1 MNFEGVTLSP
11 GIVEVQ
17 TTQHRGFT
25 PEEVAERCLDKLLN
39 ISDTAPPAIRDQAIA
54 YKEHMRAVLVFYMKE
69 AVQSDRITVN
79 NALLDAGHKDLA
91 ELIRRL

>member
-17 TTQHRGFT
+17 TTQHRGFP
-25 PEEVAERCLDKLLN
+25 PEEGADRCLTKLLSV
-39 ISDTAPPAIRDQAIA
+39 SDTAPPAIRDQAIA

-69 AVQSDRITVN
+69 AVQSDRTTVN

>member
-25 PEEVAERCLDKLLN
+25 PEEVADRCLTKLLSV
-39 ISDTAPPAIRDQAIA
+39 SDTAPPAIRDQAIA
-54 YKEHMRAVLVFYMKE
+54 YKEHMSAVLVFYMKE
-69 AVQSDRITVN
+69 AVQSDRTTVN
-79 NALLDAGHKDLA
+79 NALLDAGQKDLA
-91 ELIRRL
+91 ELIRRM

>member
-25 PEEVAERCLDKLLN
+25 PEEVADRCLTKLLSV
-39 ISDTAPPAIRDQAIA
+39 SDTAPPAIRDQAIA

-69 AVQSDRITVN
+69 AVQSDRTTVN
-79 NALLDAGHKDLA
+79 NALLDAGYKDLA

>member
-25 PEEVAERCLDKLLN
+25 PEEVADRCLTKLLSV
-39 ISDTAPPAIRDQAIA
+39 SDTAPPAIRDQAIA
-54 YKEHMRAVLVFYMKE
+54 YKEHMRAVLVFYMNE
-69 AVQSDRITVN
+69 AVQSDRTTVN
-79 NALLDAGHKDLA
+79 NALLYAGQKDFA
-91 ELIRRL
+91 EMIRRL

>member
-25 PEEVAERCLDKLLN
+25 PEEVADRCLTKLLSV
-39 ISDTAPPAIRDQAIA
+39 SDTAPPAIRDQAIA
-54 YKEHMRAVLVFYMKE
+54 YKEHMRAVLVFYMNE
-69 AVQSDRITVN
+69 AVQSDRTTVN
-79 NALLDAGHKDLA
+79 NALLDAGQKDLG
-91 ELIRRL
+91 EMIRRL

>member
-25 PEEVAERCLDKLLN
+25 PEEVADRCLTKLLSV
-39 ISDTAPPAIRDQAIA
+39 SDTAPPAIRDQAIA

-69 AVQSDRITVN
+69 AVQSDRTTVN
-79 NALLDAGHKDLA
+79 NALLDAGQKDLA
-91 ELIRRL
+91 ELIRRM

>member
-1 MNFEGVTLSP
+1 MNFEAVTLSP

-25 PEEVAERCLDKLLN
+25 PEEVADRCLTKLLSV
-39 ISDTAPPAIRDQAIA
+39 SDTAPPAIRDQAMA
-54 YKEHMRAVLVFYMKE
+54 YKEHMRALLVFYMKE
-69 AVQSDRITVN
+69 AVQSDRTTVN

-91 ELIRRL
+91 EMIRRL

>member
-1 MNFEGVTLSP
+1 MKFEGVTLSP
-11 GIVEVQ
+11 GMVEVQ

-25 PEEVAERCLDKLLN
+25 PEEVAERCLDKLLSV
-39 ISDTAPPAIRDQAIA
+39 SDTAPPAIRDQAIA
-54 YKEHMRAVLVFYMKE
+54 YKDHLRAVLVFYMNE
-69 AVQSDRITVN
+69 AVQSDRTTVG

>member
-1 MNFEGVTLSP
+1 MNFEWVTLSP

-25 PEEVAERCLDKLLN
+25 PEEVADRCLTKLLSV
-39 ISDTAPPAIRDQAIA
+39 SDTAPPTIRDQAIA

-69 AVQSDRITVN
+69 AVQSDRTTVN

>member
-25 PEEVAERCLDKLLN
+25 PEEVADRCLTKLLSV
-39 ISDTAPPAIRDQAIA
+39 SDTASPAIRDQAIA
-54 YKEHMRAVLVFYMKE
+54 YKERMRTVLVFYMKE
-69 AVQSDRITVN
+69 AVQSDRTTVN

-91 ELIRRL
+91 EMIRRL

>member
-69 AVQSDRITVN
+69 AVHSDRSTVN

>member
-25 PEEVAERCLDKLLN
+25 PEEVADRCLTKLLSV
-39 ISDTAPPAIRDQAIA
+39 SDTAPPAIRDQAIA
-54 YKEHMRAVLVFYMKE
+54 YKEHMRAVLVFYMNE
-69 AVQSDRITVN
+69 AVQSDRTTVN
-79 NALLDAGHKDLA
+79 NALLDAGQKELA
-91 ELIRRL
+91 EMIRRL

>member
-25 PEEVAERCLDKLLN
+25 PEEVADRCLTKLLSV
-39 ISDTAPPAIRDQAIA
+39 SDTAPPAIRDQAIA
-54 YKEHMRAVLVFYMKE
+54 YKEHMRAVLVFYMNE
-69 AVQSDRITVN
+69 AVQSDRTTVN
-79 NALLDAGHKDLA
+79 NALLDAGQKELA
-91 ELIRRL
+91 ETIRRL

>member
-25 PEEVAERCLDKLLN
+25 PEEVADRCLNKLLSV
-39 ISDTAPPAIRDQAIA
+39 SDTALPVIRDQAIA
-54 YKEHMRAVLVFYMKE
+54 YKEHMRAVIVFYMKE
-69 AVQSDRITVN
+69 AVQSDRTTVN
-79 NALLDAGHKDLA
+79 KSLCPASSKALLTVVLS
-91 ELIRRL
+91 L

>member
-25 PEEVAERCLDKLLN
+25 PEEVADRCLTKLLSV
-39 ISDTAPPAIRDQAIA
+39 SDTASPAIRDQAIA
-54 YKEHMRAVLVFYMKE
+54 YKERMRTVLVFYMKE
-69 AVQSDRITVN
+69 AVQSDRTTVN

>member
-25 PEEVAERCLDKLLN
+25 PEEVADRCLTKLLSV
-39 ISDTAPPAIRDQAIA
+39 SDTAPPAIRDQAIA
-54 YKEHMRAVLVFYMKE
+54 YKEHMRAVLVFYMNE
-69 AVQSDRITVN
+69 AVQSDRTTVN
-79 NALLDAGHKDLA
+79 NALLDAGQKDLA
-91 ELIRRL
+91 EMIRRL

>member
-25 PEEVAERCLDKLLN
+25 PEEVADRCLTKLLSV
-39 ISDTAPPAIRDQAIA
+39 SDTAPPAIRDQAIA
-54 YKEHMRAVLVFYMKE
+54 YKEHMRAVLVFYMNE
-69 AVQSDRITVN
+69 AVQSDRTTVN
-79 NALLDAGHKDLA
+79 NALLNAGHKDLA
-91 ELIRRL
+91 ELIGRL

>member
-25 PEEVAERCLDKLLN
+25 PEEVADRCLTKLLSV
-39 ISDTAPPAIRDQAIA
+39 SDTAAPAIRDQAIA
-54 YKEHMRAVLVFYMKE
+54 YKEHMRAVLVFYMNE
-69 AVQSDRITVN
+69 AVQSDRTTVN
-79 NALLDAGHKDLA
+79 NALLDAGQKDLA
-91 ELIRRL
+91 EMIRRL

>member
-1 MNFEGVTLSP
+1 MNFEGVTISP

-25 PEEVAERCLDKLLN
+25 PEDVADRCLTKLLN
-39 ISDTAPPAIRDQAIA
+39 VSDTAPSVIRDQAIA
-54 YKEHMRAVLVFYMKE
+54 YKENMRAVIVFYMKE
-69 AVQSDRITVN
+69 AVQSDRTTVG

-91 ELIRRL
+91 EMIRRL

>member
-1 MNFEGVTLSP
+1 MNFEGVTISP

-25 PEEVAERCLDKLLN
+25 PEEVADRCLTKLLN
-39 ISDTAPPAIRDQAIA
+39 VSDTAPSVIRDQAIA
-54 YKEHMRAVLVFYMKE
+54 YKENMRAVIVFYMKE
-69 AVQSDRITVN
+69 AVQSDRTTVG

-91 ELIRRL
+91 EMIRRL

>member
-25 PEEVAERCLDKLLN
+25 PEEVADRCLTKLLSV
-39 ISDTAPPAIRDQAIA
+39 SDTAPPAIRDQAIA
-54 YKEHMRAVLVFYMKE
+54 YKEHMRAVLVFYMNE
-69 AVQSDRITVN
+69 AVQSDRTTVN
-79 NALLDAGHKDLA
+79 NALLDAGQKDLA

>member
-25 PEEVAERCLDKLLN
+25 PEEVADRCLTKLLSV
-39 ISDTAPPAIRDQAIA
+39 SDTAPPAIRDQAIA
-54 YKEHMRAVLVFYMKE
+54 YKEHLRAVLVFYMNE
-69 AVQSDRITVN
+69 AVRSDRTTVN

>member
-25 PEEVAERCLDKLLN
+25 PEEVADRCLTKLLSV
-39 ISDTAPPAIRDQAIA
+39 SDTAPPAIRDQAIA

-69 AVQSDRITVN
+69 AVQSDRTTVN
-79 NALLDAGHKDLA
+79 NALLEAGQKDLA
-91 ELIRRL
+91 ELIRRM